1 MKNGFKMAMAGM
13 LALTAG
19 CTTSSKVQQMIDASH
34 RESLD
39 KSAAHE
45 ASIDV
50 LKQSSVAALETGKA
64 NAEAIA
70 ALQQQLQEIAASM
83 QTVQGYAEASKLM
96 SAANTVK
103 VAGLEDLVN
112 ANKELLD
119 ESLAK
124 LQAIDK
130 LYQEVM
136 IKHYKVIAD
145 SANASIGSLQTEGG
159 SAMDGSPIAIGETIE
174 IVAPDTSM
182 TSTNPV
188 PVK

>member
-1 MKNGFKMAMAGM
+1 MKIGFTITMAGV

-19 CTTSSKVQQMIDASH
+19 CATSSKVQQMIDASH

-50 LKQSSVAALETGKA
+50 LKQSSVAALEQGKA
-64 NAEAIA
+64 NAEALV
-70 ALQQQLQEIAASM
+70 ALQQQLKDLSASM
-83 QTVQGYAEASKLM
+83 QTVKGYAEAAKLM

-103 VAGLEDLVN
+103 VAGLEEVVN
-112 ANKELLD
+112 ANREELD

-130 LYQEVM
+130 LYEEVM
-136 IKHYKVIAD
+136 IAHYKMLAD
-145 SANASIGSLQTEGG
+145 SANAAIESLRTQGG
-159 SAMDGSPIAIGETIE
+159 SAMDGEPIAIGETIE
-174 IVAPDTSM
+174 IVAPDTSLVP
-182 TSTNPV
+182 TNP
-188 PVK
+188 PGN